1 MTLEGVQMTSVP
13 HRHEPLSPRER
24 RILKLVVDGCTNE
37 EIAARVHLSTQTVK
51 NQVSAL
57 MAKLGVRNRVQLAVY
72 GVRNGLTG

>member
-1 MTLEGVQMTSVP
+1 MTPVP
-13 HRHEPLSPRER
+13 QAHEPLTPRER

-57 MAKLGVRNRVQLAVY
+57 MAKLAVRNRVQLAVY
-72 GVRNGLTG
+72 AVRNGLTG